1 MLLSADLIADDDVGG
16 GGGGDGGGGGGS
28 DASSDGYQDHRTLP
42 IRMNRREGGESELA
56 PTTRRTDTGYS
67 TQLIGYSRYNS
78 RVYGSKDTYSGQGW
92 HSPLYGSTSCRPTYS
107 TRKITVLPEMPYI
120 RICKDYLAYDRVM
133 RMMWLAYR

>member
-16 GGGGDGGGGGGS
+16 GGGGGDGGGGGGGS

-56 PTTRRTDTGYS
+56 PTTRR
-67 TQLIGYSRYNS
+67 RYNS

-92 HSPLYGSTSCRPTYS
+92 HSPLYGNTSCRPTYS